1 MAIDIDP
8 ANRGKFTASSKAAG
22 QSVQQHATSVL
33 NNPKASKKQKQRAQF
48 AKNARK
54 WKHGSKRSKRK

>member
-1 MAIDIDP
+1 MSIDINP

-22 QSVQQHATSVL
+22 ETVQQHASSVL
-33 NNPKASKKQKQRAQF
+33 KNPRASKKQKQRAQF

-54 WKHGSKRSKRK
+54 WRHGGRKSKRK